1 MNDVLLCLGTDIAS
15 DAPEE
20 VVTTVNQCLFK
31 GEMVVGKEEGT
42 TSVYRENVSVKNP
55 AWVYHDKV
63 GYLFPSGGD
72 VIVSNP
78 KQTGAWK
85 DINISG
91 SGKKISADIFNLW
104 ISHGVKAKE
113 GKIAYMVVP
122 DKSLEEFRTV
132 TATQNYKIIQNSSVV
147 QAVKLNQQYAIVFYH
162 PGTIDLGE
170 GLTLA
175 TDKQVIVYLEQK
187 GTGYEICVADPL

>member
-1 MNDVLLCLGTDIAS
+1 
-15 DAPEE
+15 
-20 VVTTVNQCLFK
+20 
-31 GEMVVGKEEGT
+31 MVVGKEEGT

-113 GKIAYMVVP
+113 GKYAYMVVP
-122 DKSLEEFRTV
+122 DKSLEEFRTF

-162 PGTIDLGE
+162 PGTIDLGRD
-170 GLTLA
+170 LHWLLIN
-175 TDKQVIVYLEQK
+175 K
-187 GTGYEICVADPL
+187 

>member
-20 VVTTVNQCLFK
+20 VVTTVNQCLFT

-63 GYLFPSGGD
+63 GYLFPLGGD

-91 SGKKISADIFNLW
+91 SGKRFLLTSLISGL
-104 ISHGVKAKE
+104 V
-113 GKIAYMVVP
+113 MV
-122 DKSLEEFRTV
+122 
-132 TATQNYKIIQNSSVV
+132 
-147 QAVKLNQQYAIVFYH
+147 
-162 PGTIDLGE
+162 
-170 GLTLA
+170 
-175 TDKQVIVYLEQK
+175 
-187 GTGYEICVADPL
+187 